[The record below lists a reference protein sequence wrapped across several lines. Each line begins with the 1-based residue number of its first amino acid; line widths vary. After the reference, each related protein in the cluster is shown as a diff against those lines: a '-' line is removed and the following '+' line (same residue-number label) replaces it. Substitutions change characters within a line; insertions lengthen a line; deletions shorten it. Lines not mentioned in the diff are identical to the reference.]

1 MLIKHIDA
9 ATATAF
15 QVGYE
20 NPPQFSREYSCLFGG
35 PQLRDIK
42 NLRKMS
48 PAEEAFEFE
57 EAR

>member
-1 MLIKHIDA
+1 MLIEHIDA
-9 ATATAF
+9 ATVVAF

-20 NPPQFSREYSCLFGG
+20 NPSQFSREYSCLFGG
-35 PQLRDIK
+35 PLLCDIK
-42 NLRKMS
+42 NLRQMS